1 MKASGVGITF
11 FAIPKCFAN
20 GFRVQSLVVLA
31 IYLSEVW
38 SHGHLT
44 YHLCERHLQSRPFG
58 SVN

>member
-20 GFRVQSLVVLA
+20 GFRVQGLVVLA

-38 SHGHLT
+38 SH
-44 YHLCERHLQSRPFG
+44 
-58 SVN
+58 